1 MSGPSDRP
9 ARPWSAVHDNGR
21 IPVGFRLHLTATP
34 RILAAAWPQ
43 KCKDGR
49 ELEIASMPS
58 DPACPPCEWIY
69 HLEPSETIDREI
81 LAGFEIDV
89 LEIRGPSPVL
99 GLSEEGLWAAAQ
111 VVQPAGRLRRREPS
125 LIGPRRRFRRP
136 G

>member
-69 HLEPSETIDREI
+69 HLEPQPKPWVVSAVFRNDSGTWHEI
-81 LAGFEIDV
+81 LHRTTSTRSRRTGTPD
-89 LEIRGPSPVL
+89 RPP
-99 GLSEEGLWAAAQ
+99 
-111 VVQPAGRLRRREPS
+111 PYRAGRCNAGRSRQRQAQAS
-125 LIGPRRRFRRP
+125 
-136 G
+136 